1 MPVPQVHSNAHV
13 IVTSE
18 RFIDL
23 GKRILSLQILEKG
36 SFHHLPLEVMKRKL
50 VSLTEKL
57 ISVPSMDDFS

>member
-1 MPVPQVHSNAHV
+1 MPVPQIHSNTHV

-23 GKRILSLQILEKG
+23 GKRFISLQILEKG
-36 SFHHLPLEVMKRKL
+36 SFHRLPLEVMKRKI

-57 ISVPSMDDFS
+57 IGVPSMDDFS